1 MRYAIYYTPD
11 KDDPLTRI
19 AERWLGRSAFGG
31 PALGPA
37 AAGSFS
43 AAEIAFHTAAA
54 RRYGFHA
61 TLKAPFR
68 LAEGKTEAQLT
79 AALAEFAAEREPF
92 TLERIKLAR
101 LDGFF
106 ALVPAAPLPE
116 LDRLAADVV
125 TAFEPFRAP
134 LTPEEIE
141 RRNPDGL
148 SPAQLKNLHKWGYP
162 HVFEEFRFHMTLTGR
177 VPSAEAQRMEAAI
190 ESFFGPLL
198 LEPLEIASLALFVE
212 PEGGAPFHIKSFH
225 PIGGARR
232 ESLPK
237 NVA

>member
-1 MRYAIYYTPD
+1 MRYAIYFAPD
-11 KDDPLTRI
+11 KDDPLGRA
-19 AERWLGRSAFGG
+19 AERWLGRSAFGSQ
-31 PALGPA
+31 ALAPA
-37 AAGSFS
+37 AAGSYS

-68 LAEGKTEAQLT
+68 LAEGRSEAELI
-79 AALAEFAAEREPF
+79 AALSQFAAEREPF
-92 TLERIKLAR
+92 TVERIRLAR

-106 ALVPAAPLPE
+106 ALVPAQPSPE

-134 LTPEEIE
+134 LMPEEIE

-148 SPAQLKNLHKWGYP
+148 SPVQLKNLHKWGYP

-177 VPSAEAQRMEAAI
+177 VPAVEADRMESAI
-190 ESFFGPLL
+190 QSFFGPLL
-198 LEPLEIASLALFVE
+198 LEPLEVSSLALFAE
-212 PEGGAPFHIKSFH
+212 PESGAPFHIKSFH
-225 PIGGARR
+225 TIGGVKERKFA
-232 ESLPK
+232 
-237 NVA
+237 

>member
-1 MRYAIYYTPD
+1 MRYAIYYAPD
-11 KDDPLTRI
+11 QDDPLGRA

-31 PALGPA
+31 QTLAPA
-37 AAGSFS
+37 AADSFS

-68 LAEGKTEAQLT
+68 LAEGRTEAALI
-79 AALAEFAAEREPF
+79 AALSKFAADREPF
-92 TLERIKLAR
+92 TVEQIKLAR

-106 ALVPAAPLPE
+106 ALVPAQPSPE

-125 TAFEPFRAP
+125 SDFEPFRAP

-141 RRNPDGL
+141 RRNPNGL

-162 HVFEEFRFHMTLTGR
+162 YVLEEFRFHMTLTGR
-177 VPSAEAQRMEAAI
+177 VPATEADRMEAAI
-190 ESFFGPLL
+190 RSFFGPLL
-198 LEPLEIASLALFVE
+198 FKPLEISSLALFAE
-212 PEGGAPFHIKSFH
+212 PEPGAPFHIKSFH
-225 PIGGARR
+225 AIGGAKERR
-232 ESLPK
+232 S
-237 NVA
+237 A

>member
-1 MRYAIYYTPD
+1 MRYAIYYTPE
-11 KDDPLTRI
+11 KDDPLTRA

-31 PALGPA
+31 HALAPA

-68 LAEGKTEAQLT
+68 LAEGKSEAELI
-79 AALAEFAAEREPF
+79 AALANFTAEREPF
-92 TLERIKLAR
+92 LERVKLAR

-106 ALVPAAPLPE
+106 ALVPADPSPE

-125 TAFEPFRAP
+125 TEFEPFRAP
-134 LTPEEIE
+134 LTPTDIS

-162 HVFEEFRFHMTLTGR
+162 HVFDEFRFHMTLTGR
-177 VPSAEAQRMEAAI
+177 VPAAEASRMEAAI
-190 ESFFGPLL
+190 AEFFGPLL
-198 LEPLEIASLALFVE
+198 REPVNISTLALFVE
-212 PEGGAPFHIKSFH
+212 PESGAPFHIASLH
-225 PIGGARR
+225 TIGGER
-232 ESLPK
+232 ERK
-237 NVA
+237 FA